1 MLDEPVA
8 GLDPL
13 SRADFLALI
22 ASFHASGMTVVMVS
36 HSMED
41 LAVLADRILV
51 LSEGRMFSLGTP
63 TEVFADPAALKA
75 VGLAAPAPQAFA
87 NALREAGFALNRA
100 LYDEEALAADIAAQL
115 DGIANGT
122 GEVAADAGNAA
133 PGAACGD
140 LCAEGGV
147 DHG

>member
-1 MLDEPVA
+1 M
-8 GLDPL
+8 
-13 SRADFLALI
+13 
-22 ASFHASGMTVVMVS
+22 
-36 HSMED
+36 
-41 LAVLADRILV
+41 
-51 LSEGRMFSLGTP
+51 
-63 TEVFADPAALKA
+63 KA

-115 DGIANGT
+115 GGIANGT

-140 LCAEGGV
+140 LRAEGGV

>member
-1 MLDEPVA
+1 
-8 GLDPL
+8 
-13 SRADFLALI
+13 
-22 ASFHASGMTVVMVS
+22 MTVVMVS

-63 TEVFADPAALKA
+63 AEVFADPAALKA

-115 DGIANGT
+115 DGIANGA

-140 LCAEGGV
+140 LRAEGGV